1 MQTVIPW
8 RGPCVL
14 LRMATDKHFN
24 EPGTMAEGLNDPK
37 PNDMPATI
45 NMFVVL
51 GIAAGLG
58 LLTTVVLWWFY
69 W

>member
-1 MQTVIPW
+1 
-8 RGPCVL
+8 
-14 LRMATDKHFN
+14 MATDKHFN

-45 NMFVVL
+45 NMFLVL

-58 LLTTVVLWWFY
+58 LLTTVILWWFY